1 MDKIQESMEGVAKDY
16 KTKRMHG
23 RTAATKSGYV
33 RLEYQGRVIA
43 KRRYCNR
50 AHRRGIVQGWRH
62 EYEDIGSMVLVIEPD
77 NGV

>member
-1 MDKIQESMEGVAKDY
+1 MDKIQESMEGVVRDY
-16 KTKRMHG
+16 QTKRRHG

-43 KRRYCNR
+43 KRRYINTS
-50 AHRRGIVQGWRH
+50 HRKGIVLGWRD
-62 EYEDIGSMVLVIEPD
+62 EYKDIGSMVLIIEPD